1 MSGWLKKRGGG
12 MNEMQTSMFLN
23 TFNPRNF
30 SSPEVVARESIQNSM
45 DAGLHSEGLTE
56 IEFHHVSL
64 SSDKK
69 QEFLK
74 LFEFDEAIRPIL
86 SAIEDSEVDKSLFQ
100 YFESFLDTDDQL
112 DALIIRDFKTS
123 GLSGKIGRTDRT
135 DYFFRLVC
143 SLGLDDKSNLDASY
157 GGSFG
162 IGKTVYSINS
172 GINTVIYH
180 STFAPSQDTDNVKRR
195 LMVQGIYPKHK
206 IDDEV
211 YTGFYYYGDL
221 SDEEASTSDLI
232 PPLSD
237 NNAEEKWSKLIRL
250 FGSERLKREDNEH
263 GTDIVILC
271 PRNDTDSAD
280 PNSLTNQLKKAIE
293 DYYFPALLSEEVS
306 IKLFDKDGNKHHPDP
321 QNRDDLDQFIS
332 LYQNAQAYQE
342 PDISEKDLWVKKL
355 RQFPDG
361 QGNMLKLGKYA
372 YQVAEVDEAESDKNN
387 HVAIVRKSN
396 TKMIINYLKC
406 GSERFENA
414 VGVFVAHEDAND
426 ALILSEDNAH
436 SEWNHNNDKLKR
448 RGDDFYG
455 RKLVQTV
462 NERIQNNFNNF
473 KRSLKPVVETD
484 VTSNSALS
492 KLLSDFLG
500 GAGGNPPLPPGEE
513 NPCSVSLIEQ
523 SIKTD
528 GLKKW
533 KLELK
538 SNEYTNESS
547 LYRLSIVPKIS
558 VVGKNSVPIKR
569 KKIIIKGMDGVI
581 LDQGEKPSY
590 EIDFKK
596 GDRFQFFFEYKSTK
610 RHDYKLNVRFTRTE
624 INQEIDNEQ

>member
-1 MSGWLKKRGGG
+1 
-12 MNEMQTSMFLN
+12 
-23 TFNPRNF
+23 
-30 SSPEVVARESIQNSM
+30 
-45 DAGLHSEGLTE
+45 
-56 IEFHHVSL
+56 
-64 SSDKK
+64 
-69 QEFLK
+69 
-74 LFEFDEAIRPIL
+74 
-86 SAIEDSEVDKSLFQ
+86 
-100 YFESFLDTDDQL
+100 
-112 DALIIRDFKTS
+112 
-123 GLSGKIGRTDRT
+123 
-135 DYFFRLVC
+135 
-143 SLGLDDKSNLDASY
+143 
-157 GGSFG
+157 
-162 IGKTVYSINS
+162 
-172 GINTVIYH
+172 
-180 STFAPSQDTDNVKRR
+180 
-195 LMVQGIYPKHK
+195 
-206 IDDEV
+206 
-211 YTGFYYYGDL
+211 
-221 SDEEASTSDLI
+221 
-232 PPLSD
+232 
-237 NNAEEKWSKLIRL
+237 
-250 FGSERLKREDNEH
+250 
-263 GTDIVILC
+263 
-271 PRNDTDSAD
+271 
-280 PNSLTNQLKKAIE
+280 
-293 DYYFPALLSEEVS
+293 
-306 IKLFDKDGNKHHPDP
+306 
-321 QNRDDLDQFIS
+321 
-332 LYQNAQAYQE
+332 
-342 PDISEKDLWVKKL
+342 
-355 RQFPDG
+355 
-361 QGNMLKLGKYA
+361 MLKLGKYA

-513 NPCSVSLIEQ
+513 NTCSVSLIEQ

-558 VVGKNSVPIKR
+558 VVGKIA
-569 KKIIIKGMDGVI
+569 
-581 LDQGEKPSY
+581 
-590 EIDFKK
+590 
-596 GDRFQFFFEYKSTK
+596 FQ
-610 RHDYKLNVRFTRTE
+610 LNARRS
-624 INQEIDNEQ
+624 